1 MHRAKATP
9 KVCIKIYKIIRELRV
24 LICQPIVYCA
34 GKLCH
39 IAQFSNDCQEYYVVS
54 FPNYFTSP
62 MSLEDFTLAN
72 ARHVLVE
79 EESRE

>member
-1 MHRAKATP
+1 MPRAKATP

-39 IAQFSNDCQEYYVVS
+39 IAQFSNDCQ
-54 FPNYFTSP
+54 
-62 MSLEDFTLAN
+62 
-72 ARHVLVE
+72 
-79 EESRE
+79 